1 MTLSSCY
8 WSLWESVHP
17 VTAPSHLP
25 GTSLDPEASLGLLAK
40 VGSCAGV
47 KSVWW
52 FCQYREGSWPFRMA
66 VCTPSVTRPPHI
78 RFSDAVCLVALFPL
92 KLSSAACPSPRPPS
106 PCVDL
111 CMLPGLHQRACAGQF
126 IGNVPSKA
134 YILPV
139 RDSLRPGLHVWPSV
153 PGFALRSTG
162 L

>member
-1 MTLSSCY
+1 MATVPRMTLSSCY

-17 VTAPSHLP
+17 VNAPSHLP

-47 KSVWW
+47 KSVLW
-52 FCQYREGSWPFRMA
+52 FCHREGSWPFRMA
-66 VCTPSVTRPPHI
+66 VCAPSVTRPPHT

-92 KLSSAACPSPRPPS
+92 KLSSAACLPSRPPS

-111 CMLPGLHQRACAGQF
+111 CMLQAFTSAHVQG
-126 IGNVPSKA
+126 S
-134 YILPV
+134 
-139 RDSLRPGLHVWPSV
+139 SLVMYP
-153 PGFALRSTG
+153 LRLTYS